1 MHQPCARLCLFG
13 LGFLALDARAQPPTP
28 SRAPANGRVACDSLV
43 KARPGDPLSYRQ
55 RGDRCEGVYAQDVAS
70 RSSLL
75 VASVIESFEAIDDT
89 SSLPLRVEWTS
100 PNGEAV
106 RLRAYSIRSGLY
118 YRMETTQPI
127 AESPYLWPPGVIQ
140 ALRIGNADIGVT
152 GSTFPALNGVRSE
165 VLVPLRISHRK
176 TPARSSTYRVTVWP
190 SVELSDVF
198 VTVATA
204 DSSGKP
210 ATYLQRDENLA
221 YGFYPAERGV
231 VVPLKPLAARGI
243 YFVRIAATLKRGGSA
258 TSTFLLFHPG
268 PPTATGRR

>member
-1 MHQPCARLCLFG
+1 
-13 LGFLALDARAQPPTP
+13 
-28 SRAPANGRVACDSLV
+28 
-43 KARPGDPLSYRQ
+43 
-55 RGDRCEGVYAQDVAS
+55 
-70 RSSLL
+70 
-75 VASVIESFEAIDDT
+75 
-89 SSLPLRVEWTS
+89 
-100 PNGEAV
+100 
-106 RLRAYSIRSGLY
+106 
-118 YRMETTQPI
+118 METAQPI
-127 AESPYLWPPGVIQ
+127 AASPYLWPPSVLQ
-140 ALRIGNADIGVT
+140 ALRIGNTDIGVT
-152 GSTFPALNGVRSE
+152 GSAFPTLNGARRE
-165 VLVPLRISHRK
+165 VLVPLRISQRK

-258 TSTFLLFHPG
+258 TSTFCF
-268 PPTATGRR
+268 PPRTDRAGRTMTEDRRDAPPPPPRRRRVQIAGCRPRYSRQR